1 MSTALQ
7 ELAKYQQ
14 KVAALQKQLSKE
26 NQKLLAL
33 PAKFGFKSVNELIAA
48 LQAASGSTKS
58 APSVK
63 AGKTPSGRKAR
74 VAITPEIKAKVRS
87 LANDGKTGAEIAAA
101 VGVSLPSVQNIKKE
115 LGLVKARKSKK

>member
-1 MSTALQ
+1 MSNALQ

-48 LQAASGSTKS
+48 LQAASDSKS
-58 APSVK
+58 GPSAK
-63 AGKTPSGRKAR
+63 AGKMPAGRKAR
-74 VAITPEIKAKVRS
+74 VAITPEIKAKVKS

-101 VGVSLPSVQNIKKE
+101 VGISLPSVQNIKKE
-115 LGLVKARKSKK
+115 LGLVKARKGKK

>member
-14 KVAALQKQLSKE
+14 KVAALQKQVVKE

-48 LQAASGSTKS
+48 LQAASGSKS
-58 APSVK
+58 APSAK
-63 AGKTPSGRKAR
+63 AGKTVSGRKAR
-74 VAITPEIKAKVRS
+74 AVITADIKAKVKA
-87 LANDGKTGAEIAAA
+87 LAGEGKTGGEIAAA
-101 VGVSLPSVQNIKKE
+101 VGISLPSVQNIKKE
-115 LGLVKARKSKK
+115 LGLVTARKGKK